1 MGFEIFGLRV
11 FDLREA
17 FGYFEAFSTIGVVC
31 MIAFV
36 CFLILAKNARIYK
49 QSIKTSAQTRTNTS
63 ATNINTTNASDSAQ
77 SAPKAQ

>member
-1 MGFEIFGLRV
+1 MGFEFFGLRV

-36 CFLILAKNARIYK
+36 CFLILAKNARIYRQNAK
-49 QSIKTSAQTRTNTS
+49 NSAQNTS
-63 ATNINTTNASDSAQ
+63 DDTQ
-77 SAPKAQ
+77 SVPNKPSTPK